1 MGVDGGI
8 DYSRYS
14 RAALE
19 DALGRIDRTRYPLNY
34 QQLVAELQR
43 RQSEEA
49 AAQAAR
55 AAATV
60 SAPAAVRY
68 RPEFKARPEEY
79 FRIWIV
85 NLALTIMTLGIYSAW
100 AKVRKLRYF
109 YSSTTLA
116 GSAFGY
122 HGDPVRILRGRI
134 IAAALAAAYFG
145 ASRISPIGTLVMLAV
160 IGLAWPWLLV
170 KSRMFTMRVTSWR
183 GLRFDFAPDY
193 AGAYRVILGWGALG
207 IVSLGLL
214 MPRFLCERYR
224 FVVTRGRYGATPF
237 ECNPQVGRF
246 YKTMFASM
254 GLGIAMAIVLFL
266 PMSLALATVAKAAGA
281 SPAAMRVVSTVA
293 MGALYAVWLSALHGY
308 TQSRNL
314 NEVFGKTG
322 LGPHRFLSS
331 LSATAL
337 TGIYLGNLLLIVL
350 TLGLYTPWAQI
361 RLARYRLECIELE
374 AHGSLDEF
382 AAAAAA
388 PVPAAA
394 GEEIGSFFDL
404 DFGF

>member
-1 MGVDGGI
+1 MGMDGEI
-8 DYSRYS
+8 DYTRYS

-19 DALGRIDRTRYPLNY
+19 DALQRIDRAQYPLNY
-34 QQLVAELQR
+34 QHLVAELQR
-43 RQSEEA
+43 HQTAEA
-49 AAQAAR
+49 AEEAAR
-55 AAATV
+55 AAAAA

-68 RPEFKARPEEY
+68 RPQFNARPEEY

-85 NLALTIMTLGIYSAW
+85 NLALTILTLGIYSAW

-145 ASRISPIGTLVMLAV
+145 AGRISPIGTLVMLAV

-183 GLRFDFAPDY
+183 GLRFDFVPDY

-207 IVSLGLL
+207 MVSLGLL

-224 FVVTRGRYGATPF
+224 FVITRGRYGATSF

-246 YKTMFASM
+246 YKTMFASIGLALGM
-254 GLGIAMAIVLFL
+254 GIVLFL
-266 PMSLALATVAKAAGA
+266 PITLLLAAVAKSGA
-281 SPAAMRVVSTVA
+281 SPATVRVVSMVA
-293 MGALYAVWLSALHGY
+293 MGVLYAVWLSALHGY

-322 LGPHRFLSS
+322 LGPHRFVSS
-331 LSATAL
+331 LSASAL
-337 TGIYLGNLLLIVL
+337 TRIYLRNLFLIVV

-382 AAAAAA
+382 AAATAA

>member
-1 MGVDGGI
+1 MGTDGEI
-8 DYSRYS
+8 DYRRYS

-19 DALGRIDRTRYPLNY
+19 DALQRIDRARYPLNY
-34 QQLVAELQR
+34 QRLVAELER
-43 RQSEEA
+43 RRSEEA
-49 AAQAAR
+49 AAAASVP
-55 AAATV
+55 AAT
-60 SAPAAVRY
+60 RY
-68 RPEFKARPEEY
+68 RPEFNARGEEY

-85 NLALTIMTLGIYSAW
+85 NLALTIVTLGIYSAW

-224 FVVTRGRYGATPF
+224 FVITRGRYGSTPF
-237 ECNPQVGRF
+237 ECNPSVGRF
-246 YKTMFASM
+246 YKTMFATI
-254 GLGIAMAIVLFL
+254 GLGLAMAVVLFM
-266 PMSLALATVAKAAGA
+266 PMSLLLVAVAKAASV
-281 SPAAMRVVSTVA
+281 SPAVMQVVSTATV
-293 MGALYAVWLSALHGY
+293 GVLYAVMLSTIHGY

-314 NEVFGKTG
+314 NEVFGKTE
-322 LGPHRFLSS
+322 LGPHRFVSS
-331 LSATAL
+331 LGATDLA
-337 TGIYLGNLLLIVL
+337 GIYLGNLFLIVV

-374 AHGSLDEF
+374 VHGSLDAF

>member
-1 MGVDGGI
+1 MGTDGGI
-8 DYSRYS
+8 DYGSYTLEQ
-14 RAALE
+14 LE
-19 DALGRIDRTRYPLNY
+19 DALRSIDRTLYPRNY
-34 QQLVAELQR
+34 QNLVAELER
-43 RQSEEA
+43 RREQAKTAEA
-49 AAQAAR
+49 AA
-55 AAATV
+55 AAAN
-60 SAPAAVRY
+60 AAAGIVRH
-68 RPEFKARPEEY
+68 RPEFNAKPAEY

-85 NLALTIMTLGIYSAW
+85 NLALTIATLGVYSAW

-134 IAAALAAAYFG
+134 IAAVLAAAYFG
-145 ASRISPIGTLVMLAV
+145 ASRISPIGTLVMLVV

-170 KSRMFTMRVTSWR
+170 KSRMFTLRVTSWR

-193 AGAYRVILGWGALG
+193 AGAYRVILGWGALA

-214 MPRFLCERYR
+214 IPLFICERYR
-224 FVVTRGRYGATPF
+224 FVISRGRYGATAF
-237 ECNPQVGRF
+237 ECHAKVGRF
-246 YKTMFASM
+246 YKTAFAAI
-254 GLGIAMAIVLFL
+254 GLGLVGG
-266 PMSLALATVAKAAGA
+266 LALFVPISFALAAITSVAGA
-281 SPAAMRVVSTVA
+281 SKAVMGGVSAVI
-293 MGALYAVWLSALHGY
+293 MGGLYAVWLSGLHGY

-314 NEVFGKTG
+314 NEVFGKTE
-322 LGPHRFLSS
+322 LGPHRFVSS
-331 LSATAL
+331 LSATSLA
-337 TGIYLGNLLLIVL
+337 GIYLKNLFLIVV

-361 RLARYRLECIELE
+361 RLARYRLESIELE